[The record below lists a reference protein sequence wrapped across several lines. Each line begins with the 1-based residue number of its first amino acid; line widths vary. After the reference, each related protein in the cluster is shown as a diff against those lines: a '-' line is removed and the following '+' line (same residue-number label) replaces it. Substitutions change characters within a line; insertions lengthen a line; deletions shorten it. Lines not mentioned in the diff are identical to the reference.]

1 MMLKCEEEFNRRNN
15 LKTVSIVSKQPP
27 KPANPLMTHQT
38 SLISGSGAIGS
49 DKSLGDSM
57 QVLREMEDYSLMIH
71 EFLYLVC
78 NAYDRVQTIEQ
89 NFKVNR
95 APVKLNIEQWE
106 LKNSCNL
113 HIYLLTPDAFKNQAP
128 HHVVTEALIRQAA
141 KQPLRFVGPDPH
153 TQKTERFDAM
163 F

>member
-1 MMLKCEEEFNRRNN
+1 MIQNCEDEYNKRNN
-15 LKTVSIVSKQPP
+15 LKTVTIVSKQPP
-27 KPANPLMTHQT
+27 KPANPFMIHQT
-38 SLISGSGAIGS
+38 SLISGSGAAGS
-49 DKSLGDSM
+49 DKTLGDSM
-57 QVLREMEDYSLMIH
+57 QALREMEDYSLMIH

-113 HIYLLTPDAFKNQAP
+113 HIYLLHPDAFKNQAP
-128 HHVVTEALIRQAA
+128 HHVVTEALIKQTTE
-141 KQPLRFVGPDPH
+141 QPLHFVGPDPH
-153 TQKTERFDAM
+153 P
-163 F
+163 